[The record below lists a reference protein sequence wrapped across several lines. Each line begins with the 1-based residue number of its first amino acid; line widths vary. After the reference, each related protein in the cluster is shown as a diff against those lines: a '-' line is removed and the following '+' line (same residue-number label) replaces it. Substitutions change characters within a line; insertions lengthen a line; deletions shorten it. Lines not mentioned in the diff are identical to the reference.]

1 MSHCLLHC
9 VVAIIL
15 GQGRQIVKI
24 QHENPEGKGKELVPD
39 PKWCLDLI

>member
-1 MSHCLLHC
+1 MCLTVCLRC

-24 QHENPEGKGKELVPD
+24 QREDPEGEGRERRAG
-39 PKWCLDLI
+39 